1 MNIIKTKKVN
11 SLTEKRI
18 NRQNEWSKILITIL
32 GTFIM
37 AAAVNLVYEPMNM
50 VVGGVSGLSIVVK
63 EVTGNF
69 LKGGIPI
76 WLTTAL
82 VNVPLFLVA
91 IKVKGTGFIKKTLL
105 ATISFTIALA
115 VVPSYNVTNQD
126 NVLAVLFGGMLSGIG
141 LGLVFRSGGS
151 TGGTDLLGAIVQHY
165 FPHFSVAKLL
175 LVIDSSVII
184 LGAFIFGIHNAL
196 YAIITS
202 YIMTKVMNSILEGM
216 NFAKLAYIIS
226 DEHDQVAKH
235 ILEKIGRGAT
245 FIHAEG
251 GYTKKQKR
259 MLMCVVSNKQI
270 VKLKEAVAEIDPNAF
285 LIISDAREVFGEGFI
300 QNDY

>member
-1 MNIIKTKKVN
+1 MN
-11 SLTEKRI
+11 SLTEMRVD
-18 NRQNEWSKILITIL
+18 RQNEWRKILVTIL

-63 EVTGNF
+63 ELTGKF

-82 VNVPLFLVA
+82 VNVPLFLIA
-91 IKVKGTGFIKKTLL
+91 IKVKGTSFIKKTLL
-105 ATISFTIALA
+105 ATLSFTIALA
-115 VVPSYNVTNQD
+115 VFPSYNIMNQD
-126 NVLAVLFGGMLSGIG
+126 SLLAALFGGILSGTG
-141 LGLVFRSGGS
+141 LGLVFWSGGS
-151 TGGTDLLGAIVQHY
+151 TGGTDLLGAIIQYY

-175 LVIDSSVII
+175 LMIDSSIII
-184 LGAFIFGIHNAL
+184 LGAFIFGINNAL
-196 YAIITS
+196 YAIITA

-226 DEHDQVAKH
+226 DEHEQVATH

-245 FIHAEG
+245 FIQAEG
-251 GYTKKQKR
+251 GYTKKEKR
-259 MLMCVVSNKQI
+259 MLMCVVSGKQI
-270 VKLKEAVAEIDPNAF
+270 VKLKETIAEIDPNAF